1 VVNVKTRVVAVRL
14 PEELVSRLDELVKR
28 GVFRSRNDAIKKAV
42 ELLISVEEN
51 VPTTAYR

>member
-1 VVNVKTRVVAVRL
+1 MKTRVVAVRL

-42 ELLISVEEN
+42 ELLISIEEN
-51 VPTTAYR
+51 VPTIAYR

>member
-1 VVNVKTRVVAVRL
+1 VVNMRTKVIAVRL

>member
-1 VVNVKTRVVAVRL
+1 MKNRVVAVRL
-14 PEELVSRLDELVKR
+14 PEELISRLDELVKR

>member
-1 VVNVKTRVVAVRL
+1 VVNTKTRVVAVRL